1 MRGLGFGGLGL
12 AGELMIGLKG
22 LLFVGRRR
30 DDEVEVGFSESCE
43 QVVVIGW

>member
-12 AGELMIGLKG
+12 AGELVMGLKG

-30 DDEVEVGFSESCE
+30 DDEVLVGLSESCE
-43 QVVVIGW
+43 QLVMGW